1 MSRPLALGCSL
12 KRIAKASASRRGVG
26 RSPAANIGAARQHC
40 LNEIDSYDYEA
51 NLIQRFIPKEASDTY
66 TALRALNIEITR
78 LPHMA
83 INPAIAAM
91 RLEFWQ
97 QSINATFAG
106 RPPQQPICIL
116 LDDALKG
123 LESRA
128 GPSTKKSL
136 KFWMSRFVRTKGQYM
151 DGRPFPTVSALED
164 YAENTNST
172 LMYATLASFPLQSMH
187 VDHLASHIGKACGI
201 ISVLRGI
208 PVLATSGRNI
218 RKQRHYLLPAS
229 RERRLLLPL
238 DLMAEEGITEEEVF
252 RVGPDAHGLTHA
264 VFKLATRAH
273 DHIHTARQMMNRL
286 LAGEAP
292 GHAFEHGEEA
302 EHRHPEDNDTA
313 EEIRRGFKVLLEA
326 VPAMSYLE
334 LLQKADFNPFEVR
347 LGGWKLPLKM
357 WQALSNNTF

>member
-12 KRIAKASASRRGVG
+12 KRIAKASASRRGMG

-40 LNEIDSYDYEA
+40 LDELNLHDYEA
-51 NLIQRFIPKEASDTY
+51 NFLQRFIPEEASDTY
-66 TALRALNIEITR
+66 TALRALNVEITR
-78 LPHMA
+78 LPYMA
-83 INPAIAAM
+83 IHPALVAM

-128 GPSTKKSL
+128 GSSTTKSL
-136 KFWMSRFVRTKGQYM
+136 KFWMSRYLRTKGQYL
-151 DGRPFPTVSALED
+151 DGKPFPTVSALED

-172 LMYATLASFPLQSMH
+172 LMYATLASIPLQSTH

-208 PVLATSGRNI
+208 PIMTRPGRNA
-218 RKQRHYLLPAS
+218 RKQRHFLQPTS
-229 RERRLLLPL
+229 RERHLLLPL
-238 DLMAEEGITEEEVF
+238 DIMAEEGVLEEEVF
-252 RVGPDAHGLTHA
+252 RFGPFAHGLTHA

-273 DHIHTARQMMNRL
+273 DHIHTSRQMMKRL

-292 GHAFEHGEEA
+292 GHAFEHGGEA
-302 EHRHPEDNDTA
+302 EHRHPEDINTV
-313 EEIRRGFKVLLEA
+313 EEIERGFKVLLEA
-326 VPAMSYLE
+326 VLAMHYLE
-334 LLQKADFNPFEVR
+334 LLQKADFNPFEVK

-357 WQALSNNTF
+357 WHAFCKKSF

>member
-12 KRIAKASASRRGVG
+12 KRIAKASAGRRGVG
-26 RSPAANIGAARQHC
+26 RSPAANVGAARLHC
-40 LNEIDSYDYEA
+40 LNELDTHDYEA

-66 TALRALNIEITR
+66 TALRALNIEIAR
-78 LPHMA
+78 LPQMA
-83 INPAIAAM
+83 INPAIIAM

-116 LDDALKG
+116 LDDVVKG
-123 LESRA
+123 LQSRA
-128 GPSTKKSL
+128 GSSTKKSF
-136 KFWMSRFVRTKGQYM
+136 KFWISRFVRTKGQYM

-172 LMYATLASFPLQSMH
+172 LMYATLASIPLQSIH

-201 ISVLRGI
+201 VSVLRGI
-208 PVLATSGRNI
+208 PVLTMPYRNV
-218 RKQRHYLLPAS
+218 RKQRHYLVQAS

-238 DLMAEEGITEEEVF
+238 DIMAEEGVVEEEVF
-252 RVGPDAHGLTHA
+252 DLGPQAHGLTHA

-273 DHIHTARQMMNRL
+273 DHIHTARQMMDRL

-292 GHAFEHGEEA
+292 GHAFEHGGEA
-302 EHRHPEDNDTA
+302 EHRHSEDNDTA
-313 EEIRRGFKVLLEA
+313 EEIRKGYKILLEA

-334 LLQKADFNPFEVR
+334 HLQKADFNPFDVR

-357 WQALSNNTF
+357 WRALSTSSF

>member
-12 KRIAKASASRRGVG
+12 KRIAKASAGRRGVG
-26 RSPAANIGAARQHC
+26 RSPAANIGAARQRC
-40 LNEIDSYDYEA
+40 LDEIKSHDYEA

-66 TALRALNIEITR
+66 TALRALNVEITR

-83 INPAIAAM
+83 INPAIIAM

-106 RPPQQPICIL
+106 RPPHQPICLL

-128 GPSTKKSL
+128 GSSTKKSL
-136 KFWMSRFVRTKGQYM
+136 KFWISRFLKTKGQYM

-172 LMYATLASFPLQSMH
+172 LMYATLASIPLRSMH

-201 ISVLRGI
+201 VSVLRELPI
-208 PVLATSGRNI
+208 LAMPYGNVR
-218 RKQRHYLLPAS
+218 RQRHYLVPAS
-229 RERRLLLPL
+229 PERRLLLPL
-238 DLMAEEGITEEEVF
+238 DTMAEEGVIEEEVF
-252 RVGPDAHGLTHA
+252 DLGPRAHGLTHA

-273 DHIHTARQMMNRL
+273 DHIHTARQMMDRL

-292 GHAFEHGEEA
+292 GHAFEHGGEA
-302 EHRHPEDNDTA
+302 EHRHPEDSDTA
-313 EEIRRGFKVLLEA
+313 EEIRKGYKIFLEA

-357 WQALSNNTF
+357 WQALSKHTF